1 MVVAGLLHSRA
12 ARHRLG
18 AQGLHHAGLRGEPST
33 WPQGPRGLGARSRA
47 AARAAPPAVDLAPVA
62 ELSPP

>member
-1 MVVAGLLHSRA
+1 MVVAGLLHGRA

-18 AQGLHHAGLRGEPST
+18 AQVLYHAGLRGEAQHMATGTS
-33 WPQGPRGLGARSRA
+33 RLRARSRA